1 MRYIMRTMTNTEK
14 EEKFI
19 EIMEYIFITVN
30 FELYDIEELMDSNAY
45 DY

>member
-1 MRYIMRTMTNTEK
+1 MRYIMSKMTNSEK

-19 EIMEYIFITVN
+19 EIMEYLFTTVN
-30 FELYDIEELMDSNAY
+30 FELYDIEELIDSNTY

>member
-1 MRYIMRTMTNTEK
+1 MRYIMSKMTNSEK

>member
-1 MRYIMRTMTNTEK
+1 MRYIMRKMTNTEK

-19 EIMEYIFITVN
+19 EIMEYLFITVN

>member
-1 MRYIMRTMTNTEK
+1 MRYIMSKMTNSEK

-19 EIMEYIFITVN
+19 EIMEYLFTTVN
-30 FELYDIEELMDSNAY
+30 FELYDIEELIDSNNY

>member
-19 EIMEYIFITVN
+19 EIMEYLFTTVN

>member
-1 MRYIMRTMTNTEK
+1 MRYILRTMTNTEK

-19 EIMEYIFITVN
+19 EIIEYLFITVN